1 MLKMSND
8 FWKIS
13 LVVITIGAERGRA
26 ARTLRPPTSEPN
38 TPVGTPFSGAVP
50 FFTARTGAALLVFAA
65 RCVDV

>member
-26 ARTLRPPTSEPN
+26 ARGGPHGDST
-38 TPVGTPFSGAVP
+38 
-50 FFTARTGAALLVFAA
+50 
-65 RCVDV
+65 